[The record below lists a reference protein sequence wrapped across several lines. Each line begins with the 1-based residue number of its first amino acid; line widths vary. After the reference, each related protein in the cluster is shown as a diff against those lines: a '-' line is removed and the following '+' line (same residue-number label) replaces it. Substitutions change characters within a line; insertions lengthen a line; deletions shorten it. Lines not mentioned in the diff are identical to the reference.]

1 MQAQLPGIYV
11 SMFEKLTCKILL
23 KNKVTHPSNP
33 ISVKVLEI
41 MQKGQIIQCFTLW
54 FTLLIFQPCS
64 ATNLSEISVVSLNN
78 HPKRFLK

>member
-41 MQKGQIIQCFTLW
+41 IQKG
-54 FTLLIFQPCS
+54 
-64 ATNLSEISVVSLNN
+64 
-78 HPKRFLK
+78 